1 MDALTDFFVRLLA
14 RTGLTVNTEVTLI
27 VAFALAVMIVAIG
40 LALSR
45 RRGRLED
52 RLVVSE
58 LGMVDAPRAPS
69 DGLSDSDRSKQQLGD
84 ANWGKSPPS
93 GALPQLAVHSGSMR
107 EAAATNPPNSKSQ
120 PVTDQAAVQNYEA
133 RIELLQATL
142 NSLQRE
148 QATLHKL
155 LEACNA
161 GLKGIEQLVAAI
173 PGLRIEHAS
182 IKKQLAELNTRFDAA
197 SEVLAEVLQSEDL
210 LHDPKF
216 RDLL

>member
-1 MDALTDFFVRLLA
+1 
-14 RTGLTVNTEVTLI
+14 
-27 VAFALAVMIVAIG
+27 
-40 LALSR
+40 
-45 RRGRLED
+45 
-52 RLVVSE
+52 
-58 LGMVDAPRAPS
+58 
-69 DGLSDSDRSKQQLGD
+69 
-84 ANWGKSPPS
+84 
-93 GALPQLAVHSGSMR
+93 MR
-107 EAAATNPPNSKSQ
+107 EPPATNPPSAKSEL
-120 PVTDQAAVQNYEA
+120 VTDQEAVQTYQA

-148 QATLHKL
+148 QANLHKL

-210 LHDPKF
+210 PHEP
-216 RDLL
+216 